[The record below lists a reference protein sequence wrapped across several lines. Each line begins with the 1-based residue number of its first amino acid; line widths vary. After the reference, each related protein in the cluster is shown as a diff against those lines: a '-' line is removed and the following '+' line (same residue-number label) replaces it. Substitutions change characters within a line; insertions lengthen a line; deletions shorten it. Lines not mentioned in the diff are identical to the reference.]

1 MSPEM
6 VNGEDFDLATDV
18 YTLGL
23 VFIELLSR
31 KLAARWLF
39 TVSSLIVQLPV
50 MLTLA

>member
-6 VNGEDFDLATDV
+6 VNGEDFDLPTDV

-31 KLAARWLF
+31 KLVARWLF
-39 TVSSLIVQLPV
+39 VVSLLLNVSLE
-50 MLTLA
+50 AEE

>member
-6 VNGEDFDLATDV
+6 VNGEDFDLPTDV

-31 KLAARWLF
+31 KLVARWLF
-39 TVSSLIVQLPV
+39 VVSLLLNASVG
-50 MLTLA
+50 TEE